1 MCTDNQ
7 SNINLFNKKNAWH
20 TEWYP
25 IFDNNDQGRT
35 FILYKSNGST
45 LMVKKGDWVKIP
57 GRDDKCIIDSI
68 NNNRENLTGPLGIT
82 YLPWRYDEQR
92 FANIS
97 WNIKGNQRFI
107 ICYPCGRRH
116 YGGHINWD
124 EFELCEAPDNI
135 NLDLVKEVLN
145 NF

>member
-7 SNINLFNKKNAWH
+7 SNINPFNKKNAWH
-20 TEWYP
+20 TEWCP

-97 WNIKGNQRFI
+97 WNIKGNRRFI
-107 ICYPCGRRH
+107 ICYPCGQRH

>member
-7 SNINLFNKKNAWH
+7 SRIIPFNKEKAWH
-20 TEWYP
+20 AEWSP
-25 IFDNNDQGRT
+25 IFDKNDQERT

-45 LMVKKGDWVKIP
+45 LRVKKGDWVKIP

-68 NNNRENLTGPLGIT
+68 NNNIDNLTGPLGIT
-82 YLPWRYDEQR
+82 YLPWRYDEKR

-97 WNIKGNQRFI
+97 WNMKGNRRFI

-116 YGGHINWD
+116 YDGHIDWD
-124 EFELCEAPDNI
+124 EFELCQAPDNI
-135 NLDLVKEVLN
+135 NLDLVKEVLS